1 MPGQTKLEKNTLGL
15 RVWLLSVWFL
25 HINTV
30 IRLQRK
36 VTERGGARFFCNFT
50 AGCIILPDCFCASS
64 ICFLRLSNDSFST
77 ASCFSTSEGK
87 KVININWKLHSRP
100 KYKMLM
106 LLMCVWSLPQE
117 NMRLIDRYL
126 NTWDE
131 TWDQVSKDQEDWRS
145 WTLSI
150 SMWNA
155 QTQLNI
161 WIYILYIMSI
171 LFLVLYPYSQN
182 YTAASWVT
190 LCQKLHQHV

>member
-87 KVININWKLHSRP
+87 KVININWKLHFFP

-106 LLMCVWSLPQE
+106 LLVCVHAKFTTRKHE
-117 NMRLIDRYL
+117 VDTDRYL
-126 NTWDE
+126 NTGDE

-150 SMWNA
+150 
-155 QTQLNI
+155 
-161 WIYILYIMSI
+161 
-171 LFLVLYPYSQN
+171 LYPCETHKHN
-182 YTAASWVT
+182 
-190 LCQKLHQHV
+190 